1 MKASS
6 TVPTG
11 FIPHVSKP
19 AALSIAHARICSNVV
34 SIFEEMTILFADSS
48 YLKTTSFLK
57 HIQKTDPLSLQLCLL
72 VYVYPFNC
80 YIHQGY
86 PTYDRSRQVKH
97 MHVCVYVNTT
107 HDAYMHMCTCID
119 NQTHMYIYIYTCI
132 KLLRVHVFES
142 YPCYNWA
149 AVAFPDDW
157 RHWALGPRY
166 VRSPL
171 SPTMIP

>member
-1 MKASS
+1 
-6 TVPTG
+6 
-11 FIPHVSKP
+11 
-19 AALSIAHARICSNVV
+19 
-34 SIFEEMTILFADSS
+34 
-48 YLKTTSFLK
+48 
-57 HIQKTDPLSLQLCLL
+57 
-72 VYVYPFNC
+72 
-80 YIHQGY
+80 
-86 PTYDRSRQVKH
+86 

-107 HDAYMHMCTCID
+107 HDAYMYICTCID
-119 NQTHMYIYIYTCI
+119 NQTHIYIYTYTCI